1 MKQANQFWRWFGVLV
16 GAVVL
21 SGAVVHIFSKGPS
34 PPSPKERTVI
44 AAPNHP
50 SAGPIFVAL
59 KENFFQQNGL
69 DVIHRSYSLGTQA
82 LQSVLDG
89 KADIALVANI
99 PFILA
104 TMRGEKI
111 AIFATIYR
119 SRHDN
124 VLMTLTDR
132 GITKPK
138 DLAGKTIGAAS
149 GTSLQF
155 FLDTMLL
162 ANDVPEQQVAVLDI
176 RPPELTDALQSGRV
190 DAVIV
195 FPPYSLELQGLLG
208 NRAVIIFGEDIQTAR
223 FSLIA
228 KQDYLAKHP
237 DTVRKVL
244 AALNRAVDHAVSNPA
259 QTQETVGEYLN
270 LETRQAAKMFKTSE
284 FGLTLD
290 QSLLLALDDETRWA
304 MKKGLVETG
313 PIPNYL
319 DYLNFEPLLSVNP
332 HAVKIIR

>member
-1 MKQANQFWRWFGVLV
+1 MKQANQVWRWFGILI

-21 SGAVVHIFSKGPS
+21 CGAVVHILSKGP
-34 PPSPKERTVI
+34 PPPRLKERIVI

-59 KENFFQQNGL
+59 KENFFRQDGL
-69 DVIHRSYSLGTQA
+69 DVIHRPYGLGTQA

-89 KADIALVANI
+89 KADIALVANT

-138 DLAGKTIGAAS
+138 DLVGKTIGAAS

-162 ANDVPEQQVAVLDI
+162 ANDVPEQLVAVLDI
-176 RPPELTDALQSGRV
+176 RPPGLANALQSGRV
-190 DAVIV
+190 DAVVV
-195 FPPYSLELQGLLG
+195 FPPYSLEMQGLLG
-208 NRAVIIFGEDIQTAR
+208 KRAVIIFGEDIHTAP
-223 FSLIA
+223 FNLIA

-244 AALNRAVDHAVSNPA
+244 AALNRAVDHAVNNPA
-259 QTQETVGEYLN
+259 QTQETVREYLN
-270 LETRQAAKMFKTSE
+270 LETRRTAKMFETSE

-304 MKKGLVETG
+304 MKKGLVKTG

-332 HAVKIIR
+332 DAVKIIR